1 MATSLQINSVE
12 KSQLV
17 DWKSLQREMVLT
29 KEPDKLRFLVRKHAG
44 QTYKP
49 EVGDEVVLTVNS
61 IKEFGG
67 FVVEVREV
75 IDGLLEGVECICKDY
90 THTLDRNLV
99 AITYTGQTVNQII
112 DSLLSTFAT
121 GFTDNNVNCPIVIDK
136 VIFNYLPISKCLEKL
151 TDLVGDYEWYVDYD
165 KDIHF
170 FASSAESASFGLTD
184 TSGNY
189 VFNSLEIKEDTHQLR
204 NEIII
209 RGGLLTSSTA
219 RTEYMSGDGTKDVY
233 PLATKFSALPTVAI
247 GGSTI
252 TVGIEN
258 LDPAGYQAY
267 WNYNEKSLKFIT
279 APTAGTSN
287 ITASTTYEYPLI
299 LQKRSEASITN
310 YGVFQF
316 VIVDKNIRDLETASL
331 RADAEIIRYAIPS
344 KSANFKTYTYGL
356 RAGQTINIQSTI
368 RGYDTDFKIQMIRS
382 RLKTPHTDELVHD
395 VEAVTADD
403 VGINDILAK
412 LLITNPSDQIEIQQ
426 DEVVERIRQLE
437 DDLGITDSVPT
448 GSYTEGPYLYDDADS
463 LWGFSTWS

>member
-1 MATSLQINSVE
+1 
-12 KSQLV
+12 
-17 DWKSLQREMVLT
+17 
-29 KEPDKLRFLVRKHAG
+29 
-44 QTYKP
+44 
-49 EVGDEVVLTVNS
+49 
-61 IKEFGG
+61 
-67 FVVEVREV
+67 
-75 IDGLLEGVECICKDY
+75 
-90 THTLDRNLV
+90 
-99 AITYTGQTVNQII
+99 
-112 DSLLSTFAT
+112 
-121 GFTDNNVNCPIVIDK
+121 
-136 VIFNYLPISKCLEKL
+136 
-151 TDLVGDYEWYVDYD
+151 
-165 KDIHF
+165 
-170 FASSAESASFGLTD
+170 
-184 TSGNY
+184 
-189 VFNSLEIKEDTHQLR
+189 
-204 NEIII
+204 
-209 RGGLLTSSTA
+209 
-219 RTEYMSGDGTKDVY
+219 MSGDGTKDVY

-258 LDPAGYQAY
+258 LDVGGYQAY
-267 WNYNEKSLKFIT
+267 WNYNEKSLKFVT

-368 RGYDTDFKIQMIRS
+368 RGYDDDFKIQMIRS
-382 RLKTPHTDELVHD
+382 RLKTPHTDELIHD

-437 DDLGITDSVPT
+437 DDLGITDSAPT
-448 GSYTEGPYLYDDADS
+448 GSYTEGPYVWDGADS
-463 LWGFSTWS
+463 KYGFSTWN